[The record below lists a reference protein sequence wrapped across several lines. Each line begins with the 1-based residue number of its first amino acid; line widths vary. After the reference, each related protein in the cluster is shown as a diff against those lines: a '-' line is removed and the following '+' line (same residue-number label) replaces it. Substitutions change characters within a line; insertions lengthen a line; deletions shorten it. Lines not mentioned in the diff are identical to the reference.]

1 MLGDS
6 YKAEISSY
14 GLEVGWLGCPGCF
27 LFKYGVRTNSL
38 VISVASHGL
47 SPCASHEL
55 ELFDSLFLGLSLS
68 LPLDYKLLVGRE
80 SLLPTLISLELHSSQ
95 QLFVHEWLN
104 RVIVKTCSAHL
115 FTYWNCYRIQTG
127 SALSHDGPVNQ
138 ETSSWGQGI
147 VTLFRKP
154 ADWEDGRLMSQRTI
168 LLQSEFGLFYKK

>member
-38 VISVASHGL
+38 VISVSSHGL

-95 QLFVHEWLN
+95 QLFVHE
-104 RVIVKTCSAHL
+104 
-115 FTYWNCYRIQTG
+115 
-127 SALSHDGPVNQ
+127 
-138 ETSSWGQGI
+138 
-147 VTLFRKP
+147 
-154 ADWEDGRLMSQRTI
+154 
-168 LLQSEFGLFYKK
+168 